1 MSDQPSAKKK
11 SAPRDLSADEYSRT
25 TSGKASS
32 TAVIPAIKDEPQD
45 EAPAAEPA
53 APAPAAVGSRAATL
67 RLTHVEPWS
76 VTRMAFIISVAMM
89 IVGVVATTIFWLVL
103 DMAGVWDQVSGSVT
117 SVLSDDADAFDITD
131 YLGFWRLVGLSIVLS
146 ALNVVIMTVLA
157 TIAAHLYNLAAQVLG
172 GFEVTFSS
180 DD

>member
-1 MSDQPSAKKK
+1 
-11 SAPRDLSADEYSRT
+11 
-25 TSGKASS
+25 
-32 TAVIPAIKDEPQD
+32 
-45 EAPAAEPA
+45 
-53 APAPAAVGSRAATL
+53 L

-103 DMAGVWDQVSGSVT
+103 DMAGVWDQISGSVT

-180 DD
+180 ED